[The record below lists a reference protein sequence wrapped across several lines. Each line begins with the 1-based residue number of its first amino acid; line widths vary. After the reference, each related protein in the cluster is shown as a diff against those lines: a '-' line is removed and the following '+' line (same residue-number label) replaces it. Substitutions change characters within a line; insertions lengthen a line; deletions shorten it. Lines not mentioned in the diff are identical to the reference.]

1 MTMSKLKALAAGDM
15 SVLEDGV
22 DDAGMSSE
30 QLKSLFRL
38 NVDLSDVRSMT
49 ESLTKINDKTEGIA
63 Y

>member
-1 MTMSKLKALAAGDM
+1 MSKLKALAAGDM

-22 DDAGMSSE
+22 GDAGMSSE